1 MKRKIKRS
9 ISILMTAMF
18 LTAAFSVSAPKAE
31 EAKVTG
37 SAAAGVFS
45 KYVFRGYE
53 LSSDS
58 VLVQPSIGIAYK
70 GFSASLWGNIDSKE
84 NPTQS
89 FVPDR
94 LNQKSFN
101 ETDLTLS
108 YTYAIDKLSLTAG
121 YIYYGTKYA
130 AETEELFVTAGYDTL
145 LKPVLS
151 VYRDVTEYPGTY
163 INIAVSHSMP
173 VYNDIN
179 LDLAASAGYF
189 IGSGNYWKTYE
200 SSTGSYTGEK
210 YSALH
215 DGMLKAGFTIPVA
228 ATLTVQP
235 VVQYYFPLS
244 AKAKRTVDGNSYNF
258 NGKLDD
264 TLLGG
269 VNLTLSF

>member
-1 MKRKIKRS
+1 MKRKMKGS
-9 ISILMTAMF
+9 ISIVMAAMF
-18 LTAAFSVSAPKAE
+18 LIAVFFVSAPKAE

-37 SAAAGVFS
+37 SAATGVFS

-53 LSSDS
+53 LSSGS

-108 YTYAIDKLSLTAG
+108 YTYAIDKISLTAG

-215 DGMLKAGFTIPVA
+215 DGMLKAGFTVPMA
-228 ATLTVQP
+228 ANLTMQP

-244 AKAKRTVDGNSYNF
+244 SKAKKTIDGSSYNF
-258 NGKLDD
+258 NGKVDS